1 MKKDITRLFCL
12 VDDFLKAL
20 EEEREKKQDRVYRFD
35 VFERVPSEENL
46 QKQSFQRIGEE
57 GKIDERLVF
66 RVQITH

>member
-12 VDDFLKAL
+12 ADDFLKAL
-20 EEEREKKQDRVYRFD
+20 EEERKKKQNCIHRFD
-35 VFERVPSEENL
+35 VFERVSSEKNL

-66 RVQITH
+66 RIQITH